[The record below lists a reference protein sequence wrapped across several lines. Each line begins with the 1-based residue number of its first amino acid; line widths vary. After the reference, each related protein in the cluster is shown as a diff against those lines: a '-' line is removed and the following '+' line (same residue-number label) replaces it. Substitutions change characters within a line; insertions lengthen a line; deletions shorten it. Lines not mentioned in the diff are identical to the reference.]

1 MKTPIIFIDPP
12 SGWMYGFPKPAPENL
27 RELSIERLNTW
38 LVENGYPRE
47 EIDRW
52 NKGMPIRFFEM
63 EVDYYD

>member
-1 MKTPIIFIDPP
+1 
-12 SGWMYGFPKPAPENL
+12 MYGFPKPAPENL